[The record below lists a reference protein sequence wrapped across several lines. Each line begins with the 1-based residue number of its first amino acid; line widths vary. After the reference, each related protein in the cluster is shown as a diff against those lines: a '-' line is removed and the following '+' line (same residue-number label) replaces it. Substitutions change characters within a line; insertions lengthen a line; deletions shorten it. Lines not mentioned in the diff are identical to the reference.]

1 MKILIT
7 GLVVFLSLVSVYPEK
22 SSAQQTANEK
32 DYLAELKTELKL
44 KWPNNR
50 TVNVVFHGHSVPS
63 GYFKAGRVNS
73 LAAYPHLFLKFL
85 TENYHYAVI
94 NCITTSIGGE
104 QAEQGAKRFKND
116 VLCLKPDLL
125 FIDYA
130 LNDRSI
136 GLERAEVAWRSMIKE
151 ALDADIKLVL
161 LTPTPDL
168 KEDIL
173 DENSPLAGYAKMIK
187 KLGKENHIPVID
199 VYSQFKKLKKDGK
212 DLAEYMSQNN
222 HPNELGHQVAAQEII
237 KELFSEL

>member
-7 GLVVFLSLVSVYPEK
+7 GLVVFLSLVSVYSEK

-32 DYLAELKTELKL
+32 DYLTELKTELML

-73 LAAYPHLFLKFL
+73 LAAYPHLFRKFL
-85 TENYHYAVI
+85 TENYQYAVI

-104 QAEQGAKRFKND
+104 QAEQGAKRFKKD

-173 DENSPLAGYAKMIK
+173 DENAPLAGYAKMIK

-199 VYSQFKKLKKDGK
+199 VYSQFKKLKQDGE

-222 HPNELGHQVAAQEII
+222 HPNELGHKVAAQEII